1 MRLRRKK
8 PAPAPVMDE
17 KLARDILVSNTGRM
31 VWVVARFL
39 MLLSLTFVIV
49 YPVLFMLSMSLR
61 SPQDVFD
68 PTVVWIPKHFTLEN
82 FALVN
87 EAVKFLESLK
97 NTVLI
102 AVGASLLNV
111 GVCAFT
117 GYGLARFRIYGK
129 PFFIVMVLFMIIVPQ
144 QMLSLPNYLLFL
156 NVDFFGL
163 FEAILGHPTGLN
175 LIDNPFGFYLLAALG
190 MGIRSGL
197 FIIIFMQF
205 FKGMQQ
211 EIENAALVDGCG
223 FMRIFFRIMLPNA
236 ANILIVA
243 FLFSLVWYWNDYYQ
257 AAIYIP
263 TVPTLATALAN
274 IQNSLTSV
282 MQVSSAAFDPYRII
296 TLQQAACLMTV
307 APLLILYIFT
317 QRFFTESIER
327 SGLVG

>member
-1 MRLRRKK
+1 MRHKSHNSS
-8 PAPAPVMDE
+8 PAIDE
-17 KLARDILVSNTGRM
+17 KLARDILISNTGRL
-31 VWVVARFL
+31 VWIIARFL

-49 YPVLFMLSMSLR
+49 YPLLFMLSMSLR
-61 SPQDVFD
+61 DAQDVFD

-82 FALVN
+82 FTMVN
-87 EAVKFLESLK
+87 EAIKFFESMK
-97 NTVLI
+97 NTVFI
-102 AVGASLLNV
+102 SVGCSLLNV
-111 GVCAFT
+111 AVCTFT

-129 PFFIVMVLFMIIVPQ
+129 PVFIVLVLFMIIVPQ

-163 FEAILGHPTGLN
+163 FEAILGHPTGVN
-175 LIDNPFGFYLLAALG
+175 LIDNPMVFLLLAALG

-205 FKGMQQ
+205 FKGMQG

-223 FMRIFFRIMLPNA
+223 FMRTFFRIMLPNA
-236 ANILIVA
+236 SNILIVG

-257 AAIYIP
+257 VAIYIP

-282 MQVSSAAFDPYRII
+282 MQVAGAAFDPYRII

-307 APLLILYIFT
+307 APLLVLYIFT